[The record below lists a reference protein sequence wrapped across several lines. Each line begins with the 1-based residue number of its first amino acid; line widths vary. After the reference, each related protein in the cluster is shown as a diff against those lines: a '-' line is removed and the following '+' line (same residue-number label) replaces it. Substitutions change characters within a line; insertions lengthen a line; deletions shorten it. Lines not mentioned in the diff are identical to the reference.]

1 MGLTA
6 KLKVVVG
13 CLIFMIFIFHK
24 TCYKFVTILF
34 HDDIII
40 NIQYDKNKDA
50 YNVSFSSTKQHSMA
64 KTDSSCTYI
73 LPDIHSKLASE

>member
-6 KLKVVVG
+6 KLKVMLG
-13 CLIFMIFIFHK
+13 RLIFMIFIFHK
-24 TCYKFVTILF
+24 ACYKFVTILF
-34 HDDIII
+34 HDDTII
-40 NIQYDKNKDA
+40 NMQYDKKKDA
-50 YNVSFSSTKQHSMA
+50 YNVSFSSTKHSMA